1 MYTTSIIAPITTE
14 RVKKYMIKFKILMLV
29 PAIAVL
35 TACTN
40 DTHADS
46 SEIVKNVEYDEVN
59 EENDATITQESVET
73 QETEIYERFLTGEL
87 TIEKEEEQVYISELF
102 WDNDIE
108 YCFCD
113 IDGDGSE
120 ELHMKDSAIYYIIKI
135 CDQSPQIILENWWGY
150 EPVVTDELCGILYY
164 SQGYGDEHIEFIRIR
179 AEGSRESDGE
189 FRWYDENKNGS
200 MDEED
205 SFCIDYSKDID
216 MEQYIRYRDELLAK
230 QAGNELE
237 WTGRRLKDYVTWQ
250 EAYADFILKNYSMI
264 SVSEYTTAPYSL
276 IYVDDD
282 DIPELYINTGYSV
295 GGEFVVSFYDGN
307 VRAMNRY
314 RGGIKYTEYG
324 GLLYSDWGHM
334 GLYPF
339 NIYMLEKGEF
349 SEIGTGWYSEYY
361 DDESEDIYWEYFWE
375 GKEVTEAEYEECINE
390 LIDTSQ
396 CIEPPMLYTKDEIL
410 DILADSDTK

>member
-1 MYTTSIIAPITTE
+1 MQ
-14 RVKKYMIKFKILMLV
+14 KCKILLLAPV
-29 PAIAVL
+29 IAIL
-35 TACTN
+35 TGCTK
-40 DTHADS
+40 DS
-46 SEIVKNVEYDEVN
+46 YVDSFEIVKEAEDDEVN
-59 EENDATITQESVET
+59 VEEDANT
-73 QETEIYERFLTGEL
+73 TEIYENFLNGKL
-87 TIEKEEEQVYISELF
+87 TVEKEEEQVYISELF

-120 ELHMKDSAIYYIIKI
+120 ELHIRDSEGYYIIKI
-135 CDQSPQIILENWWGY
+135 CDRTPQIILENWWGY

-164 SQGYGDEHIEFIRIR
+164 SQGYGDERVEFIRIS

-205 SFCIDYSKDID
+205 LFDIDYSKDID
-216 MEQYIRYRDELLAK
+216 MEQYIQYRDELLAK

-250 EAYADFILKNYSMI
+250 EAYADFILKPYSTI
-264 SVSEYTTAPYSL
+264 SVSEHTTDPYSL

-282 DIPELYINTGYSV
+282 DIPELYINTRYSV
-295 GGEFVVSFYDGN
+295 GGEFVVSFCDGN

-314 RGGIKYTEYG
+314 RGGIKYIEYG

-349 SEIGTGWYSEYY
+349 SEIGTGWWSERY
-361 DDESEDIYWEYFWE
+361 DDENEDINWEYFWE
-375 GKEVTEAEYEECINE
+375 GKKVTEVEYEESINE
-390 LIDTSQ
+390 LIDTSK
-396 CIEPPMLYTKDEIL
+396 CIEPSVLYTKDEIL
-410 DILADSDTK
+410 DILADSDEQLRR